1 MWLFLKIIGL
11 LFIPTYVAIFEN
23 NWATLHTNMC
33 HTEKASIKIVPL
45 YRKDCLLGMAKSF
58 EVLALGVIHIDWSA
72 DGMYLRSNAADYEL
86 LFWRAEDGEHLTTDA
101 EMDSVPSAWA
111 TRNW

>member
-11 LFIPTYVAIFEN
+11 LFIPTCV
-23 NWATLHTNMC
+23 TLKKHPSKLCRYIGRTVC
-33 HTEKASIKIVPL
+33 
-45 YRKDCLLGMAKSF
+45 MAKSF
-58 EVLALGVIHIDWSA
+58 EVLAIGVIHIDWSA
-72 DGMYLRSNAADYEL
+72 DGMYLRSNSADYEL

-101 EMDSVPSAWA
+101 EMDTVPSAWA